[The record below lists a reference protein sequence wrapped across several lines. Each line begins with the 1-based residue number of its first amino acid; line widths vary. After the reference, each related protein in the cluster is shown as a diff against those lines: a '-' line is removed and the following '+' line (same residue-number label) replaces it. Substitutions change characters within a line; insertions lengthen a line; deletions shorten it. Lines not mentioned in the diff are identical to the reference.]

1 MNRKK
6 LILIAVIATLV
17 GLFIAFDGHTVLT
30 LDNLQRHQDSLQ
42 QWIAANTALAVGGFV
57 LIYIA
62 VTALSL
68 PGAAILTLA
77 GGAFFG
83 NLYGLAAVS
92 VASTVGASLAFLAA
106 RFLFRDTLRER
117 YAETIRRM
125 DQGIKKDGAFYLA
138 TLRLVPVFPFFL
150 INLAMGLTAMKLR
163 TYAVV
168 SWLTMLPGTF
178 VYVNAGTQL
187 AQIEA
192 LGDIVSAD
200 VLGAFALLGLFPLI
214 AKVVIGF
221 VRRRRVYRGFQKPAQ
236 FDYNLLV
243 IGGGSAGLVSAYI
256 AAAVKAKVALI
267 ERDKMGGDCLNT
279 GCVPSKALIRSA
291 RAADTL
297 RHAIRYGLASV
308 PVKGSFA
315 NIMARVKRIIAEVEP
330 HDSPERYRKLGV
342 DCIQGE
348 ARFVSPWEVD
358 VQTADG
364 RRQRLTARSIIIASG
379 GKPMVPAIPGLEAMD
394 PLTSDTLWQLDEQ
407 PERLLIIGGG
417 PIGCELTQAFNRLG
431 IPVTQVQ
438 RGARLLP
445 REDQDVAELIQQQ
458 FVSEGVDLR
467 LEHAPIEFVEE
478 DGKRVLYCDHHG
490 ERVGIT
496 FDRVLVAVGRQGNTA
511 SLNLQALGIEPAA
524 NGTVPVE
531 EDLSVRYPN
540 IFACGDVAGP
550 YQFTHAAAHQA
561 WYAAVNGLFGQFR
574 RFRVDYRVMPW
585 VTFTA
590 PEVARVGLSEEE
602 ARARGVAYEVTRYGI
617 DDLDRAIAESEAH
630 GFIKVLTVPGKDR
643 ILGAVVV
650 GSRGGEILAE
660 FTLAMKHG
668 LGLNKILGTIHPYP
682 TWNEAAKYAAGEW
695 KRAHAPEAILRLLEK
710 LHRWRRGGAD
720 DRRPAEAVSEA
731 AHEPVERRDISQ

>member
-6 LILIAVIATLV
+6 LILIAVIASLV
-17 GLFIAFDGHTVLT
+17 GLFIAFDGHNVLS
-30 LDNLQRHQDSLQ
+30 LENLQQHQQGLQ
-42 QWIAANTALAVGGFV
+42 QWILAHRVLALSSFV

-92 VASTVGASLAFLAA
+92 LASTVGASLAFLAA

-117 YAETIRRM
+117 YADTIRRM
-125 DQGIKKDGAFYLA
+125 DQGIEKDGGFYLA

-150 INLAMGLTAMKLR
+150 INLAMGLTGMKLR
-163 TYAVV
+163 TYVAV

-200 VLGAFALLGLFPLI
+200 VLGAFALLGLFPLV
-214 AKVVIGF
+214 AKFVID
-221 VRRRRVYRGFQKPAQ
+221 VIRRRRVYRGFSKPDR
-236 FDYNLLV
+236 FDYNLVV

-256 AAAVKAKVALI
+256 AAAVKAKVVLI

-279 GCVPSKALIRSA
+279 GCVPSKALIKSA

-297 RHAIRYGLASV
+297 RHADRYGLESV
-308 PVKGSFA
+308 PVKGSFT

-330 HDSPERYRKLGV
+330 HDSPERYRTLGV
-342 DCIQGE
+342 DCLQGE
-348 ARFVSPWEVD
+348 ARFVSPWEVE
-358 VQTADG
+358 VLGGDG
-364 RRQRLTARSIIIASG
+364 SRQRLTARSIIIATG
-379 GKPMVPAIPGLEAMD
+379 GRPMMPTIPGIDAMD
-394 PLTSDTLWQLDEQ
+394 PLTSDTLWQLEEQ
-407 PERLLIIGGG
+407 PGRLLIIGGG
-417 PIGCELTQAFNRLG
+417 PIGCELSQAFNRLG
-431 IPVTQVQ
+431 IAVTQIQ
-438 RGARLLP
+438 RGPRLLP
-445 REDQDVAELIQQQ
+445 KEDEDVAELIQQQ
-458 FVSEGVDLR
+458 FLSEGVDLR
-467 LEHAPIEFVEE
+467 LEHTPVEFVEE
-478 DGKRVLYCDHHG
+478 GGERVLYCDHHG
-490 ERVGIT
+490 ERVRLP

-511 SLNLQALGIEPAA
+511 SLNLAALGIEPAA
-524 NGTVPVE
+524 NGTVTVA
-531 EDLSVRYPN
+531 EDLSVGYPN
-540 IFACGDVAGP
+540 VFACGDVAGP
-550 YQFTHAAAHQA
+550 YQFTHAASHQA
-561 WYAAVNGLFGQFR
+561 WYAAVNGLFGQFK

-590 PEVARVGLSEEE
+590 PEVARVGLSETE
-602 ARARGVAYEVTRYGI
+602 ARAQGVPYEVTRYGL
-617 DDLDRAIAESEAH
+617 DDLDRAIAESENH
-630 GFIKVLTVPGKDR
+630 GFIKVLTPPGKDR

-695 KRAHAPEAILRLLEK
+695 KRAHAPSAVLNLLEK
-710 LHRWRRGGAD
+710 LHRWRRGGSGENRESKTATVQREPSAD
-720 DRRPAEAVSEA
+720 
-731 AHEPVERRDISQ
+731 

>member
-6 LILIAVIATLV
+6 LLLLAVIAALV
-17 GLFIAFDGHTVLT
+17 LVFIGFDGHQLLT
-30 LDNLQRHQDSLQ
+30 LDNLQQHQASLD
-42 QWIAANTALAVGGFV
+42 QWIDRNALTAIGGFV

-68 PGAAILTLA
+68 PGAAVLTLA

-83 NLYGLAAVS
+83 NLQGLLAVS
-92 VASTVGASLAFLAA
+92 LASTIGASLAFLAA

-117 YAETIRRM
+117 YGETVKRM
-125 DQGIKKDGAFYLA
+125 DRGIEKDGAFYLA

-150 INLAMGLTAMKLR
+150 INLAMGLTGMKLR
-163 TYAVV
+163 TYALV
-168 SWLTMLPGTF
+168 SWLAMMPGTF

-187 AQIEA
+187 AQIRA
-192 LGDIVSAD
+192 LGDIVSVE

-214 AKVVIGF
+214 AKFVLGF
-221 VRRRRVYRGFQKPAQ
+221 IRRRRVYRGFHKPRK

-243 IGGGSAGLVSAYI
+243 IGAGSAGLVSAYI

-279 GCVPSKALIRSA
+279 GCVPSKALIKSA
-291 RAADTL
+291 KAADTL
-297 RHAIRYGLASV
+297 RHAQRYGLESV
-308 PVKGSFA
+308 PVQGSFS

-342 DCIQGE
+342 DCISGD
-348 ARFVSPWEVD
+348 AHFVSPWEVE
-358 VQTADG
+358 VSSGDG
-364 RRQRLTARSIIIASG
+364 RRQRLTARSIIIATG
-379 GKPMVPAIPGLEAMD
+379 GKPALPPIPGLDRMD
-394 PLTSDTLWQLDEQ
+394 PLTSENLWALEQ
-407 PERLLIIGGG
+407 QPKRLLILGGG
-417 PIGCELTQAFNRLG
+417 PIGSELAQAFARLG
-431 IPVTQVQ
+431 SSVIQVEQ
-438 RGARLLP
+438 GDRLLAK
-445 REDQDVAELIQQQ
+445 EDADVATVVQHQ
-458 FVSEGVDLR
+458 FERDGIDLR
-467 LEHAPIEFVEE
+467 LGHKALEFAWEGEDKVVYCEHLGATGES
-478 DGKRVLYCDHHG
+478 
-490 ERVGIT
+490 ERVRIA
-496 FDRVLVAVGRQGNTA
+496 FDQVLVAVGRVGNTA
-511 SLNLQALGIEPAA
+511 GLNLEVLGIEAER

-531 EDLSVRYPN
+531 EDLSVRFPN

-561 WYAAVNGLFGQFR
+561 WYAAVNGLFGQFK

-590 PEVARVGLSEEE
+590 PEVARVGLSEAE
-602 ARARGVAYEVTRYGI
+602 AQARGVAYEVTRYGI
-617 DDLDRAIAESEAH
+617 DDLDRAIAESENQ
-630 GFIKVLTVPGKDR
+630 GFIKVLTPPGKDR

-650 GSRGGEILAE
+650 GARAGEILAE

-695 KRAHAPEAILRLLEK
+695 KRAHAPQAVLNLLEK
-710 LHRWRRGGAD
+710 LHRWRRGKGGPEQS
-720 DRRPAEAVSEA
+720 RVAERQWSGE
-731 AHEPVERRDISQ
+731 